1 VPLRCAAYVEP
12 PGNAK
17 YRKYADAPEPMTQ
30 FDPRH
35 HARIAR

>member
-1 VPLRCAAYVEP
+1 MIGRAL
-12 PGNAK
+12 GK
-17 YRKYADAPEPMTQ
+17 YRKYTDAPEPMTQ